1 MSLSDSE
8 KVPQAEEKQPYVEEN
23 ENQSEKQQID
33 EKQAS
38 EEKDFNEK
46 SAAPNETPLNTVE
59 NVVKQ
64 QNLGVKPS
72 PQQDLPFDFNRFLEQ
87 MKHRRADKI
96 NRILKN
102 FQREFERKPFTIN
115 EQIRIVHDF
124 LDFIPIEMRECEIW
138 RDVSEQEFENAK
150 EGIEKL
156 VMNRLYSLTF
166 TPAIKGPVTTDDRE
180 RDEILHQ
187 KIQIFRWVKEEHLDI
202 PLTQHNESFLGLA
215 QEELLKLNAYKA
227 PRDKLICILNCCKV
241 IFRLIRKV
249 DGEEGADKFLPIL
262 IYVVLRANPEHLV
275 SNVQYIS
282 RFRNPE
288 KLQSEAGYYLSSL
301 MGAIAFIENMDVSSL
316 SITQEDFDKN
326 IEITMKELES
336 ERPKPEANDS
346 IISYDNVIPPS
357 KSALPA
363 RSPIIYPAQARAL
376 YENGKN
382 FAQRTIQMPLN
393 MFGKIIADVTNE
405 IEAGVRTIGSTLEV
419 RSSSQSS
426 SPSTSP
432 HRPPLINEP
441 PPLPPRSSSLYGIG
455 GIGKIENS
463 SSLQSQSSPRERSLS
478 VSSHSSRTSDNSN
491 EYSEMQEE
499 LARVSA
505 ATYESSLKTLKQ
517 IFQNV
522 DAEVREAV
530 LQASDGELARAID
543 KILEMFDFGSNN
555 KEGDGVK
562 ERGDDDIADQLPV
575 DSEGG
580 GGGGEQPPNNSE
592 LSVAS

>member
-1 MSLSDSE
+1 MSLSDPE
-8 KVPQAEEKQPYVEEN
+8 KGPQAEEKREEQQQIN
-23 ENQSEKQQID
+23 EKQM
-33 EKQAS
+33 S

-46 SAAPNETPLNTVE
+46 SPVPNEAPFDTVE

-64 QNLGVKPS
+64 QNLDAKSS

-87 MKHRRADKI
+87 MKHRRAEKI

-102 FQREFERKPFTIN
+102 FQKEFERKPYTIN
-115 EQIRIVHDF
+115 EQIKIVHDF
-124 LDFIPIEMRECEIW
+124 LDFVPTEMRECEIW
-138 RDVSEQEFENAK
+138 QDASEQEFENAK

-187 KIQIFRWVKEEHLDI
+187 RIQIFRWVREDHLDI

-215 QEELLKLNAYKA
+215 QDELLKLNAYKA

-326 IEITMKELES
+326 IEITMKELER
-336 ERPKPEANDS
+336 ERPKPEVNDS
-346 IISYDNVIPPS
+346 VISYDNVIHPS
-357 KSALPA
+357 RSAYPA

-382 FAQRTIQMPLN
+382 FAQRTIQTPLN
-393 MFGKIIADVTNE
+393 MFGKIIAEMTTE
-405 IEAGVRTIGSTLEV
+405 IENGVRTIGSSLEV

-432 HRPPLINEP
+432 HQPPLINEP
-441 PPLPPRSSSLYGIG
+441 PPLPPRSSPLNGIG
-455 GIGKIENS
+455 RFENS
-463 SSLQSQSSPRERSLS
+463 LSLQSQSPRQRSLS

-491 EYSEMQEE
+491 EFSEMQEE
-499 LARVSA
+499 STRVSA
-505 ATYESSLKTLKQ
+505 AQYESSLNALKQ
-517 IFQNV
+517 IFQGADV
-522 DAEVREAV
+522 EVCEAV
-530 LQASDGELARAID
+530 LQASDGELSRAID
-543 KILEMFDFGSNN
+543 KLLEVFET
-555 KEGDGVK
+555 K
-562 ERGDDDIADQLPV
+562 DDDKIVDHLPV
-575 DSEGG
+575 DNEGG
-580 GGGGEQPPNNSE
+580 GGGDERGEQPPNNSE
-592 LSVAS
+592 LSVVS